1 MPARSDT
8 ERAHLPSAKISIARP
23 LLVYNFA
30 MGMKTVTRHL
40 AAWIACIA
48 MLFAALAPSIALAI
62 PVSTGEPVMQICSV
76 DGMAEAA
83 KLAKADAAA
92 SKSSAADPVHVKHC
106 PLCVNHAG
114 AMALPPATSISVV
127 PAAAQASYPALF
139 FQSPR
144 PLAIWTAAQSR
155 APPVA

>member
-1 MPARSDT
+1 
-8 ERAHLPSAKISIARP
+8 
-23 LLVYNFA
+23 
-30 MGMKTVTRHL
+30 MGMNTVTRHV

-62 PVSTGEPVMQICSV
+62 PLSTGEPVMQICSV
-76 DGMAEAA
+76 DGMAAA
-83 KLAKADAAA
+83 AKVDKLAKADPAA

-114 AMALPPATSISVV
+114 AMAFPPVANSSIVAM
-127 PAAAQASYPALF
+127 PAQAFYPDLF

-144 PLAIWTAAQSR
+144 PLAIWAAAQSR
-155 APPVA
+155 APPAA

>member
-1 MPARSDT
+1 
-8 ERAHLPSAKISIARP
+8 
-23 LLVYNFA
+23 
-30 MGMKTVTRHL
+30 MGMNTVTRHV

-48 MLFAALAPSIALAI
+48 MLFAALAPSIALAF

-76 DGMAEAA
+76 DGMAAAA
-83 KLAKADAAA
+83 KVDMLAKADAAA

-114 AMALPPATSISVV
+114 AMALPPVANSSIVAM
-127 PAAAQASYPALF
+127 PAQAFYPELF

-144 PLAIWTAAQSR
+144 PLAIWAAAQSR
-155 APPVA
+155 APPAA